1 MKLILIG
8 FLYLSYVG
16 DPKTLWKWFEPYVKD
31 DELLIV
37 RCLIWYSWTKIN
49 LLIGY
54 EICNILPFCLENNL
68 PLYSF
73 SLKDSFL
80 LCGMI
85 WLV

>member
-49 LLIGY
+49 LLIG
-54 EICNILPFCLENNL
+54 LEQTCQD
-68 PLYSF
+68 F
-73 SLKDSFL
+73 STFFFTF
-80 LCGMI
+80 I
-85 WLV
+85 VHVVRI